1 MSELFPK
8 ILLEKLSR
16 RYGHKLPLVP
26 DPYEVV
32 YTASQLFETGI
43 RVTHHFVV
51 RDGKTIIFKEEKER
65 MHQ

>member
-51 RDGKTIIFKEEKER
+51 RDGKTIIFKEEKEIVR
-65 MHQ
+65 Q

>member
-1 MSELFPK
+1 MSEVFPK
-8 ILLEKLSR
+8 KLIEKLAR

-51 RDGKTIIFKEEKER
+51 RDGKTIIFKEDKER
-65 MHQ
+65 IHQ

>member
-1 MSELFPK
+1 MSEVFPK
-8 ILLEKLSR
+8 KIIEKLTR
-16 RYGHKLPLVP
+16 RYGHKRPLVP

-65 MHQ
+65 VHQ